1 MRMLRQSECRR
12 LALLVPC
19 SLSPGGAD
27 NCKLVQTRMRTSV
40 EIHCQYHNY
49 FNVCV
54 MFLGTKTKGLVVVC
68 S

>member
-1 MRMLRQSECRR
+1 MMGQSKCRNI
-12 LALLVPC
+12 ALLVLC
-19 SLSPGGAD
+19 SPSPRGAA
-27 NCKLVQTRMRTSV
+27 NCKLVQTRMRTSA

-54 MFLGTKTKGLVVVC
+54 MFPGTKTKGLLVVC